1 MHYEIDYSGLSDSE
15 KSRKALADVKDYFG
29 DRYAHVVESL
39 QAARDEGASDRHL
52 EIGLSFFG
60 GVEGPPTSA
69 LIESLYSYTEGE
81 WDYARVFNRVRDR
94 RDSTVFACAC
104 LIEFSPLDR
113 LPVYEK
119 DRLIEEATG
128 RKIKPDYSGW
138 EIV

>member
-1 MHYEIDYSGLSDSE
+1 MDGRELVQFYFDGLSRTGSTLWWMGGEFEYDDNPLLWDCLIVVRHAMDSVPGQD
-15 KSRKALADVKDYFG
+15 RLAQMIDVMIEG
-29 DRYAHVVESL
+29 L
-39 QAARDEGASDRHL
+39 QL
-52 EIGLSFFG
+52 EPW
-60 GVEGPPTSA
+60 V
-69 LIESLYSYTEGE
+69 YSEYT

-104 LIEFSPLDR
+104 LIEFSPLDK